1 VEETAKAMA
10 EMASVMDAVA
20 VRSASAVDA
29 AKKADQGATNGR
41 DAVQGTV
48 KKMQEIQKVVQEGAN
63 VIESLGKRSE
73 EIGEIVEVITRISD
87 QTNLL
92 ALNAAI
98 EAARAGEHGRGFA
111 VVAEEVKNLAEDS
124 REAAERIA
132 KMIAEVQKETGKAIE
147 SMGRGTA
154 EVLNGMTMVDRT
166 GKVFQE
172 ISTMAAAT
180 VGEISSIS
188 TLIQDQKSG
197 SQRAAKSVDDIASIA
212 EETASASQESAAS
225 TEELT
230 ASMEDMTARAQTL
243 SEMAINLQK
252 VASQFKIDD
261 EAAKKPQRARAAVV
275 SAAATRSPPQSRV
288 AGW

>member
-1 VEETAKAMA
+1 
-10 EMASVMDAVA
+10 MDAVA

-41 DAVQGTV
+41 DAVLGTV
-48 KKMQEIQKVVQEGAN
+48 KKMQEIQKVVQEGAS

-132 KMIAEVQKETGKAIE
+132 KMITEVQKETGRAIE

-230 ASMEDMTARAQTL
+230 ASMEDMTARAQAL

-252 VASQFKIDD
+252 VASQFKIED

-275 SAAATRSPPQSRV
+275 LVVSQSMANCGACSFFRSVR
-288 AGW
+288 